1 MSVSLECIEECF
13 SIFDTDRDGKIAR
26 ETVPDV
32 LRAIGKAPT
41 QEEVKKLLEQCKEFV
56 TLDQF
61 KNLYRTNSSIR
72 SPDKLE
78 EDMLNCFRACDR
90 EGTGQIHEAELRQTL
105 TTLGDCL
112 TPSEVDALLK
122 DVTIGSNGMIDYDKF
137 VQMLI
142 QAYPVDD

>member
-26 ETVPDV
+26 EVVPDV

-41 QEEVKKLLEQCKEFV
+41 EEEVKKILDGCKEFV

-61 KNLYRTNSSIR
+61 KNIYRSNSDVR
-72 SPDKLE
+72 VPKKLE
-78 EDMLNCFRACDR
+78 DDMLNCFRACDR
-90 EGTGQIHEAELRQTL
+90 DGTGQIHEAELRQTL

-112 TPSEVDALLK
+112 KPHEVDALLK

-137 VQMLI
+137 VQLLI
-142 QAYPVDD
+142 EGYPVDD

>member
-13 SIFDTDRDGKIAR
+13 SIFDTDRDGKVPKDV
-26 ETVPDV
+26 VPDI

-41 QEEVKKLLEQCKEFV
+41 EAEVKKILEGCKDAV

-61 KNLYRTNSSIR
+61 KNLYRSNSDIR
-72 SPDKLE
+72 TPKKLE
-78 EDMLNCFRACDR
+78 EDMLNCFRACDKD
-90 EGTGQIHEAELRQTL
+90 GTGQIHEAELRQTL
-105 TTLGDCL
+105 TTLGDTL
-112 TPSEVDALLK
+112 TPNEVDTLLK

-142 QAYPVDD
+142 EAHPVDD